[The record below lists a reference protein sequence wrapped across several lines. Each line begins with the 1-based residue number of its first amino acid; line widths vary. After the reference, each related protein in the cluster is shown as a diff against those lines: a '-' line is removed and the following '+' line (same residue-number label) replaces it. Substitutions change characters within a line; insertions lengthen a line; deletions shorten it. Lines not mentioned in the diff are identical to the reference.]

1 MRNRRAA
8 FAAIAGTASVA
19 LTMSACGGQSS
30 TGSSKG
36 GTIGIAMPTQ
46 ASERWITDGKSVVKD
61 LQANG
66 YKTKLVYGE
75 NDPATQVSQ
84 IENLITQGVSA
95 LIIAAIDNK
104 SLNKVLQQAADAN
117 IPVISYDRLIL
128 GTKNV
133 TYYASFDN
141 EQVGRLQA
149 RFIIDKLGLEHGKGP
164 FNIELFAGSSDDNN
178 TKYFFSGAL
187 HLLQPFLDSKQLVVR
202 SGETALNQVTTLR
215 WDGATAQKRMNN
227 ILATSYKTKTVDAVL
242 SPYDGISIG
251 VLAALR
257 SNDYGSS
264 ASPSRSSRG
273 RTPNWPRSSRSSRVS
288 RRRPSTRTADCS
300 PMSPRTWSTTCST
313 RGSLSSTTP
322 GPMTTAPR
330 SCPPTCCSPSAST
343 RPTTTVFWSR
353 AATTPTPSS
362 SSRTAMACHA
372 AQRTQD
378 RPPLDA
384 VADRT
389 GAAPVASSRWRA
401 GPIWERALSKTG
413 ESVAMMR
420 PR

>member
-8 FAAIAGTASVA
+8 LAAIAGTASVA

-84 IENLITQGVSA
+84 IENLITQGVNA

-178 TKYFFSGAL
+178 TKYFFAGAL
-187 HLLQPFLDSKQLVVR
+187 HLLQPFLDNKQLVVQ
-202 SGETALNQVTTLR
+202 SGQTELNQVTTLR

-227 ILATSYKTKTVDAVL
+227 ILTTSYKTRKVDAVL

-257 SNDYGSS
+257 SDDYGSLS
-264 ASPSRSSRG
+264 KPLPVIAGQDAELASVKSIIAGQQSQTVYKDSRLLADVAANMVDDVLNKRK
-273 RTPNWPRSSRSSRVS
+273 PQLND
-288 RRRPSTRTADCS
+288 TRTYDNGAKVVPAYLLQPISVDKTNYDS
-300 PMSPRTWSTTCST
+300 VLVAGGYYT
-313 RGSLSSTTP
+313 
-322 GPMTTAPR
+322 
-330 SCPPTCCSPSAST
+330 
-343 RPTTTVFWSR
+343 
-353 AATTPTPSS
+353 
-362 SSRTAMACHA
+362 
-372 AQRTQD
+372 
-378 RPPLDA
+378 DA
-384 VADRT
+384 
-389 GAAPVASSRWRA
+389 
-401 GPIWERALSKTG
+401 ELK
-413 ESVAMMR
+413 
-420 PR
+420 

>member
-187 HLLQPFLDSKQLVVR
+187 HLLQPFLDSRQLVVR

-227 ILATSYKTKTVDAVL
+227 ILATSYRTKTVDAVL

-257 SNDYGSS
+257 SNDYGSLS
-264 ASPSRSSRG
+264 KPLPVITGQDAELASVKSIIAGQQAQTVYKDSRLLADVAANMVDDVLNKRK
-273 RTPNWPRSSRSSRVS
+273 PQLND
-288 RRRPSTRTADCS
+288 TRTYDNGAKVVPAYLLQPISVDKTNYDS
-300 PMSPRTWSTTCST
+300 VLVAGGYYT
-313 RGSLSSTTP
+313 
-322 GPMTTAPR
+322 
-330 SCPPTCCSPSAST
+330 
-343 RPTTTVFWSR
+343 
-353 AATTPTPSS
+353 
-362 SSRTAMACHA
+362 
-372 AQRTQD
+372 
-378 RPPLDA
+378 DA
-384 VADRT
+384 
-389 GAAPVASSRWRA
+389 
-401 GPIWERALSKTG
+401 ELK
-413 ESVAMMR
+413 
-420 PR
+420 